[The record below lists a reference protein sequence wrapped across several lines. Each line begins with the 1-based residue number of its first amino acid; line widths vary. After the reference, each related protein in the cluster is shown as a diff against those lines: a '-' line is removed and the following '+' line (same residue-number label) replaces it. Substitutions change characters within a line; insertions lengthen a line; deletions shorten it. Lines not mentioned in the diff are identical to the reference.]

1 MTMDDASK
9 RRGRVKFYDQVRGF
23 GFISPDD
30 DQPELFFHATGI
42 DDACEF
48 EPESGDVVEF
58 VGGVDRKGKNGGNTG
73 GHLGGQ
79 GRRTD
84 DANNNGGTMTAKQ
97 QPAPAACRN
106 LAAWPGWRTQPR
118 TPLQGPTIGRC
129 G

>member
-9 RRGRVKFYDQVRGF
+9 RRGRVKIYDQVRGF

-58 VGGVDRKGKNGGNTG
+58 VGGVDRKG
-73 GHLGGQ
+73 
-79 GRRTD
+79 RT
-84 DANNNGGTMTAKQ
+84 AATQVVILEAKDGEPTT
-97 QPAPAACRN
+97 PATTEAP
-106 LAAWPGWRTQPR
+106 
-118 TPLQGPTIGRC
+118 
-129 G
+129 